1 MKIAICDDS
10 MKDLITLEG
19 MLETYKKLNPNAAFQ
34 VEKFSDSSTL
44 YEKIQ
49 KKELADIYILDI
61 LMMPLVMEIHQ
72 L

>member
-34 VEKFSDSSTL
+34 VEKFSDSSAL

-49 KKELADIYILDI
+49 KKEDIVIIIYSHFKNSYKKCDI
-61 LMMPLVMEIHQ
+61 LR
-72 L
+72 